1 MSEHG
6 RVPDV
11 VQLGRSVVVG
21 PGQAAPEPWSDCD
34 REKVEAVD
42 APTARHLHQAW
53 RERRALVIELS
64 PGIGLD
70 DSLVA
75 PAERVEGRQP
85 WEWPVDL
92 ELPGEMLHHAVWA
105 NSVDARS
112 GAPRWRWAAEAL
124 RLGARPAGAGGMG
137 AGGMGDGDVVLP
149 DGRLAICDG
158 GPLDAGLSGAAGRPV
173 LHRIGIEH
181 GSLDPLGTTD
191 AGERGLAPDQMGAVT
206 EPSGGARVIAP
217 AGSGKTRVLT
227 ERARLMI
234 RGWALPPA
242 ALALVAYNVRAA
254 GEMKERL
261 ADVPQLR
268 VRTLNALGLRLSG
281 RARTLDEPEV
291 RRILSDLVSFPRRA
305 ETDPAAPWIE
315 ALGRV
320 RLGLAPPE
328 AVEDELADV
337 SDLDRVARAYRRE
350 LAGRD
355 AVDFDEQI
363 TGAIERLL
371 SDPAVRARSQRFA
384 RILLID
390 EFQDLTPAH
399 MLLMRLLSGP
409 AGAVFAVGDDDQT
422 IYGYAGATP
431 RWLVDFD
438 RWFPGSASHSLHVN
452 YRCPPAVVTAAAN
465 LLTRNTVRVPK
476 EIRAGSSDD
485 DPAAL
490 AVSGPEAARAP
501 SAGAGRP
508 AAPAGREAGPAART
522 AARVSELLAGGAAPS
537 EIAVLS
543 RVNAS
548 LVPVQV
554 LLGHRGVPVNSGGER
569 RFLQRGGVRGALAWL
584 ELATAAGTLPGP
596 ALREAARRPKRGM
609 SNSLLDLLGRPRR
622 ADSLEGLP
630 EWLEAKGSS
639 RDADKVAAFVSDV
652 ALVRRTTGRH
662 DTAAILRV
670 VRRQVGGGGLDASAT
685 ALDQWSHG
693 AIAAHVDDLDALTEL
708 AQLEPDPDRFP
719 AWLADRLATP
729 SDPDGV
735 TLASIHAVK
744 GREWPH
750 VVVHHATDGLIP
762 HRLSE
767 DPEEERRVFHVGL
780 TRASRTATIVA
791 GTPPSPFIAE
801 LDRPATAEEA
811 RAARAAASPGARDTG
826 REPAGRRDPGA
837 ASGRS
842 RDARSSGREAAAEL
856 LPAAEGTVFTS
867 GGHEHEVVES
877 DADAA
882 VALVGGGPAR
892 TRIRYGTV
900 VTAGGAPALLAH
912 PASEEA
918 WTRLREWRTVRARS
932 QGVPPYVVFDDRTLR
947 TVAAL
952 LPVTEAALLAISGIG
967 PVKLESYG
975 TDVMAITE
983 ECRAGA

>member
-1 MSEHG
+1 MREHG

-21 PGQAAPEPWSDCD
+21 PGQPAPGPWSDCD
-34 REKVEAVD
+34 REKVAAVD
-42 APTARHLHQAW
+42 APTARRLHQAW
-53 RERRALVIELS
+53 RERRALVIELT

-70 DSLVA
+70 DPVVA
-75 PAERVEGRQP
+75 PPERVEGAQP

-105 NSVDARS
+105 NSVDARA
-112 GAPRWRWAAEAL
+112 GDVRWRWAAEAA
-124 RLGARPAGAGGMG
+124 RLGARLGPGGPAAGG
-137 AGGMGDGDVVLP
+137 GDVVLP

-158 GPLDAGLSGAAGRPV
+158 GPLDAGLSGALGLAV
-173 LHRIGIEH
+173 VHRIGIEH
-181 GSLDPLGTTD
+181 GSLDPLGGPA
-191 AGERGLAPDQMGAVT
+191 AGERGLAPDQMEAVT
-206 EPSGGARVIAP
+206 ERRGGARVIAP

-234 RGWALPPA
+234 RGWGLPPA

-261 ADVPQLR
+261 SDVPQLR

-281 RARTLDEPEV
+281 RPRTLDEPEV

-320 RLGLAPPE
+320 RLGLADPE

-363 TGAIERLL
+363 TGAIEWLL
-371 SDPAVRARSQRFA
+371 ADPVFRARSQRFA
-384 RILLID
+384 RLLLID

-438 RWFPGSASHSLHVN
+438 RWFPGSANHSLQVN

-476 EIRAGSSDD
+476 EIRAGSAAD

-490 AVSGPEAARAP
+490 AVSGP
-501 SAGAGRP
+501 GT
-508 AAPAGREAGPAART
+508 GPAART
-522 AARVSELLAGGAAPS
+522 AARVAELLDEGAAPA

-584 ELATAAGTLPGP
+584 ELATAPANLPGA

-630 EWLEAKGSS
+630 EWLEAKGSA

-652 ALVRRTTGRH
+652 DLVRRTAGRH

-670 VRRQVGGGGLDASAT
+670 VRRQIGGGGLDASAS

-693 AIAAHVDDLDALTEL
+693 AIAAHADDLDALTEL
-708 AQLEPDPDRFP
+708 AQLEPDPERFP
-719 AWLADRLATP
+719 AWLADRLAAP

-801 LDRPATAEEA
+801 LAHPVTAEEA
-811 RAARAAASPGARDTG
+811 RAAKAAAATAGLAGAAPTG
-826 REPAGRRDPGA
+826 GAGRRDPAGTGKGRDTR
-837 ASGRS
+837 SG
-842 RDARSSGREAAAEL
+842 GREAAAEL
-856 LPAAEGTVFTS
+856 LPAAKGTVFTS
-867 GGHEHEVVES
+867 GGHEHEVVET
-877 DADAA
+877 DPEAA

-892 TRIRYGTV
+892 IRIRYGTV
-900 VTAGGAPALLAH
+900 VTAGGGPALLAH
-912 PASEEA
+912 PSAEEA
-918 WTRLREWRTVRARS
+918 WARLREWRTGRART

-952 LPVTEAALLAISGIG
+952 LPVTEAGLLAISGIG
-967 PVKLESYG
+967 PVKLETYG
-975 TDVMAITE
+975 TEIMAITE
-983 ECRAGA
+983 ECRGST